1 MDVIIRENPVW
12 YSFCRQ
18 KSGRRENKMKIE
30 EEKSIARLKNTKDK
44 KIGNRSAL
52 LYLLI
57 KSYTAKAEKIR

>member
-1 MDVIIRENPVW
+1 
-12 YSFCRQ
+12 
-18 KSGRRENKMKIE
+18 MKIE

-57 KSYTAKAEKIR
+57 KSYTAKAER

>member
-12 YSFCRQ
+12 YSFLSP
-18 KSGRRENKMKIE
+18 KTERRENKMKIE

-57 KSYTAKAEKIR
+57 KSYTTKAER

>member
-1 MDVIIRENPVW
+1 
-12 YSFCRQ
+12 
-18 KSGRRENKMKIE
+18 MKIE

-57 KSYTAKAEKIR
+57 KSYTTKAER